1 MKPIVT
7 IIMGSK
13 SDWPIMENASTTL
26 DSLGIPHEH
35 KILSAH
41 RTPDAL
47 QDYLNTIEDRGIKV
61 VIAAAGGAAHLPGV
75 VAASTILPVIGV
87 PMTSALN
94 GLDSL
99 LSIAQMPG
107 GIPVATMAIGK
118 AGAVNSAL
126 YAASI
131 LAAENTSY
139 RDAIHRYRGEKAKAV
154 LEA

>member
-1 MKPIVT
+1 MNPIVT
-7 IIMGSK
+7 IILGSK
-13 SDWPIMENASTTL
+13 SDWPIMEHASTML
-26 DSLGIPHEH
+26 SELNIPHEH
-35 KILSAH
+35 RILSAH
-41 RTPDAL
+41 RNPVAL
-47 QDYLNTIEDRGIKV
+47 QEYLGTIEEKGIKI

-107 GIPVATMAIGK
+107 GVPVATMSIGK

-131 LAAENTSY
+131 LGVENPQY
-139 RDAIHRYRGEKAKAV
+139 REAV
-154 LEA
+154 SAFRKKQSS